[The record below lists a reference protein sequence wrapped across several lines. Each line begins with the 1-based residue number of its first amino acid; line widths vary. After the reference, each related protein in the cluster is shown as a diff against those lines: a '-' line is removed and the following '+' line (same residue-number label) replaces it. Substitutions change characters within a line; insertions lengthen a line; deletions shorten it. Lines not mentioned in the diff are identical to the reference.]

1 VKLPARA
8 LVLASTAGVFQLAVN
23 SREQRLA
30 ENQRA
35 FRLGNERLRSAL
47 ETKASAGAI
56 PFLCECMDQTCM
68 GRVDLTLDEYGDIRT
83 HENRFLIIR
92 DHPTLPH
99 ERVVQENGTYQI
111 VEK

>member
-1 VKLPARA
+1 MN
-8 LVLASTAGVFQLAVN
+8 T
-23 SREQRLA
+23 REERLA

-47 ETKASAGAI
+47 ERTASDGPI
-56 PFLCECMDQTCM
+56 PFLCECMDETCT
-68 GRVDLTLDEYGDIRT
+68 GRVDLTLDAYGDIRA

-92 DHPTLPH
+92 DHPTLPR
-99 ERVVQENGTYQI
+99 ERVVQENTTYQV